1 MTLIDADPYSRQ
13 VIGCAIEVH
22 KYLGPGL
29 IESVY
34 EICLCDELADAGI
47 PFVRQQKLPVRYK
60 GRSRD
65 CDLRMDIVVAD
76 RLILEIKAVQALHPV
91 HEAQLLTYL
100 KLSGIR
106 VGLLLNFNVVR
117 LIDGVRRRL
126 L

>member
-1 MTLIDADPYSRQ
+1 MTLIEAEPYSRR

-22 KYLGPGL
+22 KTLGPGL
-29 IESVY
+29 VESIY
-34 EICLCDELADAGI
+34 EVCLCDELAEAGI

-60 GRSRD
+60 GRSLD
-65 CDLRMDIVVAD
+65 CDLRMDIVVGD
-76 RLILEIKAVQALHPV
+76 CLILEIKAVQVLHPV

-100 KLSGIR
+100 KLTGVR

-117 LIDGVRRRL
+117 LLDGVRRRL